1 MRLARVRTHLGAVPV
16 EWSDGEWHA
25 IDDLFADA
33 PRRIGERFAA
43 DAPLAA
49 PVEPR
54 IVLGMAHNSG
64 AADAEL
70 PPQAFAKS
78 ARTVVGP
85 GDPIVLDPAV
95 GAVVAEGELAVVV
108 RRRARHLRAEDVAAH
123 VLGFT
128 IGNDVTAV
136 DQIARDSLLLQAK
149 NGDGFTPL
157 GPWIETGLDP
167 AGLGIRAEAGGGVA
181 TGSVDGLARGVVE
194 LLVYLT
200 GVLELGP
207 GDVVLTG
214 CPGTAVPIGAGDTA
228 RIRIDGLG
236 ELTNPVV
243 AAGGLQRGSA

>member
-1 MRLARVRTHLGAVPV
+1 MRLARVRTDRGAVPA
-16 EWSDGEWHA
+16 EWSGGEWHA
-25 IDDLFADA
+25 IDDLFAEA
-33 PRRIGERFAA
+33 PRRTGERFAA

-64 AADAEL
+64 PADAEL

-85 GDPIVLDPAV
+85 GEPIVLDLAV

-108 RRRARHLRAEDVAAH
+108 RRSARHLRAEDVASH

-136 DQIARDSLLLQAK
+136 DQLGRDSLLTQAK

-157 GPWIETGLDP
+157 GPWIETDLDP
-167 AGLGIRAEAGGGVA
+167 EALGIRAEAGDRVA

-214 CPGTAVPIGAGDTA
+214 CPGTGVPIEAGDTA
-228 RIRIDGLG
+228 RLRIDGLG
-236 ELTNPVV
+236 ELANPGV
-243 AAGGLQRGSA
+243 AAGVLQRGSE